1 MAQKI
6 VAVGAESGL
15 HARLASTI
23 AEVASKFDAEIILEL
38 VDDASDAEPAEAASS
53 LLVLALGAEK
63 GDTISVTS
71 PDAAAVEKIA
81 SLIEGLS

>member
-63 GDTISVTS
+63 SDTISVTS